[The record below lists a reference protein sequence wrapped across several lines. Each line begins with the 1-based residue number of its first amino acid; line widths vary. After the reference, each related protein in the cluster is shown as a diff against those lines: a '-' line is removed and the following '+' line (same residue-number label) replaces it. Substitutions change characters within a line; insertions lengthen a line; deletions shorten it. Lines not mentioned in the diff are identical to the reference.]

1 MEKPESPILEK
12 EAAHLGR
19 AAQDMGFKTFDEY
32 IANLYERLFKFSEQA
47 DAYNKAREKEKEG
60 SKEE

>member
-19 AAQDMGFKTFDEY
+19 AAQDMGFKTLDEY
-32 IANLYERLFKFSEQA
+32 CANLYQRLFEFAEQVN
-47 DAYNKAREKEKEG
+47 AYKKAREEEKEAD
-60 SKEE
+60 